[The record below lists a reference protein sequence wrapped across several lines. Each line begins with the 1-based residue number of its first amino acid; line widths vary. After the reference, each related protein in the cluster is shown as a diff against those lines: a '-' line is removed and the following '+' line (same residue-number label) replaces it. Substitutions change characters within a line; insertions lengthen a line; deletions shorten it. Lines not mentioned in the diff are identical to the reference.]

1 MEFPAHRFGTYE
13 EIMKYCARCKK
24 KKSLF
29 CWLRPYGDRDTIK
42 LLSWRQGWNW
52 TVLLVTWLPLSNDN
66 LGFNQK
72 EPLSAWLIE
81 KSRTGTPH
89 SQGRASLFAHFVNS
103 LSTCSLTD
111 NSIKKIILYIG
122 LYVFIA
128 YKLLNRKCPPPT
140 FFDVFFR
147 LKLDCEP
154 HHIKKTHHIRSTS
167 RDAQKKP
174 INLATEFYHQLLSDY
189 ARSQIHACVRTLAR
203 ALLCA
208 RSQGRVDFHSAVHAH
223 RGVRARSWRCYTGI
237 CMGIVPVE
245 WS

>member
-1 MEFPAHRFGTYE
+1 MARVAARVQPGNGLLERRRNQCRAWKRRALDWWTLKCISDRGKRCQALSERRLTIDKARLSLEFVIHLLRVLMEFPAHRFGTYE

-154 HHIKKTHHIRSTS
+154 HHIKKLTI
-167 RDAQKKP
+167 
-174 INLATEFYHQLLSDY
+174 
-189 ARSQIHACVRTLAR
+189 
-203 ALLCA
+203 
-208 RSQGRVDFHSAVHAH
+208 
-223 RGVRARSWRCYTGI
+223 
-237 CMGIVPVE
+237 
-245 WS
+245 